1 MFSFSP
7 FESSSLVLPRSS
19 LGYATNNK
27 YPKFP
32 PKMTDGRSLLS
43 TWQNE
48 TQMNDQLIKNNN
60 ITTNWQYR
68 QFLTKNATTIMEY
81 NFRESAND
89 TGYVFPIKK
98 EQELNTMI
106 APTTFDSLND
116 RSKAFQKSDL
126 KEIYLTREQL
136 NAKKTSP
143 VIKKDNK

>member
-7 FESSSLVLPRSS
+7 LTESTSLIIPRSS

-32 PKMTDGRSLLS
+32 PKMTDGRSLVS

-60 ITTNWQYR
+60 IKTNWQYR
-68 QFLTKNATTIMEY
+68 QFLTKNAITIMEY
-81 NFRESAND
+81 NSRESAND
-89 TGYVFPIKK
+89 TGYIFPIKK
-98 EQELNTMI
+98 EEKLNTMI
-106 APTTFDSLND
+106 ASATFDSLND

-126 KEIYLTREQL
+126 KELYLTREQL
-136 NAKKTSP
+136 NAKKISP
-143 VIKKDNK
+143 VINK